1 MPATANSKS
10 RSSAACGI
18 APPGDMVDGDTSIGL
33 LRGFS
38 AGFFDSLVVRL
49 FTKKPIAE
57 LAKMTSTPPTE
68 PYRAI
73 SHRLLLGP
81 AAILSARNW
90 AISASEA
97 IFSATLACST
107 SCLSFSASR
116 FASSVSSSA
125 RSASDLALSSSAI
138 LLVDIAKSAC
148 NFSMV
153 SFSLDDNSCVDPAV
167 WRPTGAGGGEN
178 PDPPTATSA
187 GGVENPDISTA
198 ATGAGEGENPLMF
211 TAANRSVPRPF

>member
-38 AGFFDSLVVRL
+38 AGFFEALVVRL

-57 LAKMTSTPPTE
+57 LVKMTSTPPTE

-90 AISASEA
+90 AITASET

-107 SCLSFSASR
+107 SCLSFSAPR

-153 SFSLDDNSCVDPAV
+153 SFSLDDNSCVVGDQPVLEAGKIQIPLLLP
-167 WRPTGAGGGEN
+167 RAREAGKIQTSLLLLLALERRNIRLCSLLPIGASRGLS
-178 PDPPTATSA
+178 D
-187 GGVENPDISTA
+187 
-198 ATGAGEGENPLMF
+198 
-211 TAANRSVPRPF
+211 

>member
-38 AGFFDSLVVRL
+38 AGFFEALVVRL

-73 SHRLLLGP
+73 SHRLLLGLP
-81 AAILSARNW
+81 
-90 AISASEA
+90 
-97 IFSATLACST
+97 
-107 SCLSFSASR
+107 
-116 FASSVSSSA
+116 
-125 RSASDLALSSSAI
+125 RSYP
-138 LLVDIAKSAC
+138 LVIGQ
-148 NFSMV
+148 
-153 SFSLDDNSCVDPAV
+153 SLH
-167 WRPTGAGGGEN
+167 R
-178 PDPPTATSA
+178 
-187 GGVENPDISTA
+187 
-198 ATGAGEGENPLMF
+198 
-211 TAANRSVPRPF
+211 RPFFLLLLLAQLLA